1 MKENNFVIMG
11 SRDSYY
17 YIKNQKTYQYL
28 LKNGEVAEYRDIG
41 EGVNGWFET
50 YEEAVKVLSEYKS
63 NEKSNRIS

>member
-1 MKENNFVIMG
+1 MNFVIMG